1 MKRLAILV
9 PVAAAAAAVAV
20 PTAGAGTFKGIVVK
34 RDAARH
40 TIAVASPS
48 GVVRTVRTSRLRT
61 AGTRV
66 SVSAAKLSDLTFRA
80 SRVTVL
86 GRAGAARVHG
96 VVLRHLPARTLVS
109 AGGSVLSIRTTGR
122 TFASANSMRPG
133 TIVNARVRISRG
145 ALSAPRL
152 LQAGQATVFEAEGTI
167 ASLSP
172 LELTVEHGVTI
183 TLTVPA
189 ALTLPSSLAVGDRV
203 EAIVSFDG
211 TTYTLVT
218 LKDENE
224 AQDEDNDQNE
234 DRQEVEVEGT
244 VTAVAADSSSITVQS
259 GRDGSTPVTF
269 AVPAGFDL
277 RGVKAGD
284 RVEAKGFRKDGVLTL
299 SRLELKDEGDDNGG
313 DGSGDDGGHHGGGGD
328 DGDHSGHGGG
338 DGGGSG
344 GGGGGDD

>member
-20 PTAGAGTFKGIVVK
+20 PTAGASTFRGIVVK

-40 TIAVASPS
+40 TIAVAAPS
-48 GVVRTVRTSRLRT
+48 GVVRTVRTSRMRA

-66 SVSAAKLSDLTFRA
+66 SVSAARLADLTFRA

-86 GRAGAARVHG
+86 GRARTARVHG

-145 ALSAPRL
+145 GLSAPRL
-152 LQAGQATVFEAEGTI
+152 LQAGQATAFEAEGTI
-167 ASLSP
+167 TSLSP

-189 ALTLPSSLAVGDRV
+189 ALALPSSLAVGDRV
-203 EAIVSFDG
+203 EALVSFDG

-218 LKDENE
+218 LEDENE
-224 AQDEDNDQNE
+224 AQDEDNDQDE

-259 GRDGSTPVTF
+259 RRDGSTPVTF

-299 SRLELKDEGDDNGG
+299 AKLELKDQGDDN
-313 DGSGDDGGHHGGGGD
+313 DASGSGDDDHSGHGGGGD
-328 DGDHSGHGGG
+328 DGDHGGHG
-338 DGGGSG
+338 G

>member
-1 MKRLAILV
+1 MKRLALLV

-20 PTAGAGTFKGIVVK
+20 PTAGAGSFKGVVVK

-48 GVVRTVRTSRLRT
+48 GVVRTVRTSRLRA

-66 SVSAAKLSDLTFRA
+66 SVSAAKLADHTFRA
-80 SRVTVL
+80 SRVTAL
-86 GRAGAARVHG
+86 GRTRAARVHG

-109 AGGSVLSIRTTGR
+109 AGGSVLSIRTTAR
-122 TFASANSMRPG
+122 TFASASSMRPG

-152 LQAGQATVFEAEGTI
+152 LAAGQATVFEAEGTI

-189 ALTLPSSLAVGDRV
+189 ALQLPSSLSVGDRV
-203 EAIVSFDG
+203 EAIVQFDG

-218 LKDENE
+218 LTVEDQGQGNGGGVGEEQGRVE
-224 AQDEDNDQNE
+224 A
-234 DRQEVEVEGT
+234 EGT
-244 VTAVAADSSSITVQS
+244 VTALTDTSITVQPS
-259 GRDGSTPVTF
+259 DDDGEQGSSPVTF
-269 AVPAGFDL
+269 AIPAGFDL
-277 RGVKAGD
+277 HGVKKND
-284 RVEAKGFRKDGVLTL
+284 RVEAKGTMVNGVLTL
-299 SRLELKDEGDDNGG
+299 SKLELKDEGQGDDNGG
-313 DGSGDDGGHHGGGGD
+313 NGSGDDDHNGDGGGGD
-328 DGDHSGHGGG
+328 HGGDGGGG
-338 DGGGSG
+338 DGGSG
-344 GGGGGDD
+344 GGGDG